1 MVDRDRHKGVMKPV
15 GADPGFFLRGGA
27 PQRNGVYLTGD
38 VKNFNRE
45 YEEEGFSLGNNIM

>member
-38 VKNFNRE
+38 VNKFQQRIRRRRL
-45 YEEEGFSLGNNIM
+45 FTRQ

>member
-1 MVDRDRHKGVMKPV
+1 MIAIGINKGVMKPV

-38 VKNFNRE
+38 VNKF
-45 YEEEGFSLGNNIM
+45 